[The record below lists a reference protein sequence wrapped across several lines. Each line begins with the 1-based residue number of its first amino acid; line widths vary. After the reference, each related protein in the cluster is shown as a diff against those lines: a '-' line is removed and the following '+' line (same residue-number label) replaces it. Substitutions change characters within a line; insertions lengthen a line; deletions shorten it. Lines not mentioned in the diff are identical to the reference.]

1 MSKVLKII
9 TGKKRRNLIVYLL
22 TGTISNTP
30 NFKDLFCFKRKAV
43 GFTYEYDILNY
54 SIKEKKYIYVCDF
67 EHNLIE
73 NVCNNSHLPGHLE
86 RNSLRSEIYKKHV
99 GISAKRIA
107 TYVDSCLSWRRELVP
122 TPILPLTSIIPNYI
136 RERLIVDT
144 IDLSKYSDMNEKI
157 MYVFTMIDSFSKF
170 A

>member
-1 MSKVLKII
+1 SI
-9 TGKKRRNLIVYLL
+9 L
-22 TGTISNTP
+22 TP
-30 NFKDLFCFKRKAV
+30 CFKRKAV

-73 NVCNNSHLPGHLE
+73 DVCDNFHLPGHLR
-86 RNSLRSEIYKKHV
+86 RNTLRSEIYKKYV
-99 GISAKRIA
+99 GISAGRIA
-107 TYVDSCLSWRRELVP
+107 NYVDSCLSCRREPVP
-122 TPILPLTSIIPNYI
+122 ALTLPLTPIIPNYI

-144 IDLSKYSDMNEKI
+144 IDLSDYLNMNGRLK
-157 MYVFTMIDSFSKF
+157 YVFTMIDSFSKF